1 VYSYI
6 FICKEDSHIIL
17 YEYVNAIKNLE
28 TIDTVS
34 TKEVIKK
41 GRGKKAYKVTHTTTY
56 NYVNDVPIKGGEGAL
71 MTNWCEIIT
80 TDENGKILY
89 HNCFVTDIK
98 INDKNVIDITSYG
111 RARWKIENENNNTLK
126 TKGYNIEHNF
136 GHGKQHLSKTLCS
149 LNILAYLMHTIQEFV
164 DEQYI
169 ELRALCHTRIGFFEA
184 IRTIS
189 SYIIF
194 KNFESMLAWMII
206 SRQTTK
212 NVDLT
217 PYI

>member
-1 VYSYI
+1 
-6 FICKEDSHIIL
+6 L
-17 YEYVNAIKNLE
+17 YQ
-28 TIDTVS
+28 
-34 TKEVIKK
+34 
-41 GRGKKAYKVTHTTTY
+41 
-56 NYVNDVPIKGGEGAL
+56 
-71 MTNWCEIIT
+71 
-80 TDENGKILY
+80 
-89 HNCFVTDIK
+89 NCFVTDIE

-126 TKGYNIEHNF
+126 TKGYHIEHNF
-136 GHGKQHLSKTLCS
+136 GHGKQHLSQTLCS

-169 ELRALCHTRIGFFEA
+169 ELRTLCHTRTGFFEA

-206 SRQTTK
+206 SKKTRK
-212 NVDLT
+212 NVNLT